1 MAILEGN
8 LFGCHTCRPSA
19 LVPYI
24 MAWVNPGPQD
34 GFQVEW
40 ASIVGSTPWLTA
52 QEHISE
58 QKLQWFDEPA
68 PEMPSDLELAT
79 EDMWCCITE

>member
-1 MAILEGN
+1 MAILEDS
-8 LFGCHTCRPSA
+8 LFGGRTWRPSA
-19 LVPYI
+19 LVLYI

-34 GFQVEW
+34 GFQVKWE
-40 ASIVGSTPWLTA
+40 SIVGITPWLAA

-58 QKLQWFDEPA
+58 QEL
-68 PEMPSDLELAT
+68 PSDLELAM